1 MRKSIITFLL
11 CLTSLAI
18 GAQEKTLSLT
28 DLQIRDPYILADKA
42 SSTYYLYRTHN
53 AKNADGKE
61 TGGIEVYS
69 SKDLKQWHGPK
80 QVLTLPSDN
89 WSTGVIWAPEV
100 HNYKG
105 KYYAFATVNTTSN
118 GK

>member
-1 MRKSIITFLL
+1 MRKSIITVLL

-42 SSTYYLYRTHN
+42 SSTYYLYRAHN

-61 TGGIEVYS
+61 TGGMRCTAA
-69 SKDLKQWHGPK
+69 K
-80 QVLTLPSDN
+80 
-89 WSTGVIWAPEV
+89 
-100 HNYKG
+100 
-105 KYYAFATVNTTSN
+105 TSN
-118 GK
+118 SGTDPSRCSPCPPTTGARA